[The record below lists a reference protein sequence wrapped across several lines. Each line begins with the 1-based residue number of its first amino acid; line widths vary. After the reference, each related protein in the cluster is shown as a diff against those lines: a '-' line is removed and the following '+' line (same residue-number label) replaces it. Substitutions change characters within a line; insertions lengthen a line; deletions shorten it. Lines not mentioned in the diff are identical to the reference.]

1 MPLKTLPLEEPSI
14 NLTSMLDVVL
24 NLIIFFMI
32 STQFIQEE
40 RQYDVKLPTVAN
52 AAALSG
58 QPDEIVVN
66 VSSTGGFQVKGNP
79 LSRSE
84 LELLLKAAREKFPGQ
99 AVVVRAD
106 GEGKYQPVMDV
117 LSTCRQVGIRN
128 VSLAN
133 RFAGAAPE

>member
-40 RQYDVKLPTVAN
+40 RQYDVKLPTVS
-52 AAALSG
+52 AATALSG

-66 VSSTGGFQVKGNP
+66 VLANGALQIKGQSVNNQ
-79 LSRSE
+79 E
-84 LELLLKAAREKFPGQ
+84 LAALLKSARERFPGQ

-106 GEGKYQPVMDV
+106 GDGKYQPVMDV
-117 LSTCRQVGIRN
+117 LSACRLAGIRN

-133 RFAGAAPE
+133 RLTGATP

>member
-1 MPLKTLPLEEPSI
+1 MPLKTLPLEEPTI

-40 RQYDVKLPTVAN
+40 RQYDVKLPTVSD

-66 VSSTGGFQVKGNP
+66 VTADGAFQVKSQP
-79 LSRSE
+79 LSQTE
-84 LELLLKAAREKFPGQ
+84 LEGLLKAARDRFPGQ

-106 GEGKYQPVMDV
+106 GAGKYQPVMDV
-117 LSTCRQVGIRN
+117 LATCRKTGIRN

-133 RFAGAAPE
+133 RLTGTNPE

>member
-40 RQYDVKLPTVAN
+40 RQYDVKLPTVSEAT
-52 AAALSG
+52 ALSG

-66 VSSTGGFQVKGNP
+66 VMVNGTFNVKGQTVSNQ
-79 LSRSE
+79 E
-84 LELLLKAAREKFPGQ
+84 LESLLKAARERFPGQ
-99 AVVVRAD
+99 AVIVRAD
-106 GEGKYQPVMDV
+106 GDGKYQPVMDV
-117 LSTCRQVGIRN
+117 LAMCRRAGIRN

-133 RFAGAAPE
+133 RLTGATP

>member
-1 MPLKTLPLEEPSI
+1 MPLKTLPLDEPSI

-40 RQYDVKLPTVAN
+40 RQYDVKLPTVSEAT
-52 AAALSG
+52 ALSG

-66 VSSTGGFQVKGNP
+66 VLANGSLMVKGK
-79 LSRSE
+79 SVATAE
-84 LELLLKAAREKFPGQ
+84 LELLLTVARERFPGQ

-106 GEGKYQPVMDV
+106 GDGKYQPVMDV
-117 LSTCRQVGIRN
+117 LAACRRADIRN

-133 RFAGAAPE
+133 RVTGAAPE

>member
-1 MPLKTLPLEEPSI
+1 VPLKTLPLEEPSI

-40 RQYDVKLPTVAN
+40 RQYDVKLPTVAE
-52 AAALSG
+52 ATTLSG

-66 VSSTGGFQVKGNP
+66 VLASGGFQVKGDDLGREN
-79 LSRSE
+79 LG
-84 LELLLKAAREKFPGQ
+84 LLLKTARERFPGQ
-99 AVVVRAD
+99 AVIIRAD
-106 GEGKYQPVMDV
+106 GDGKYQPVMDV
-117 LSTCRQVGIRN
+117 LSTCRQAGIRN

-133 RFAGAAPE
+133 RLSGAAPQ